1 MPYRLRASLS
11 DVLRGARKAT
21 ALRVYIVRPHR
32 KIGRGLDVWPVGMRI
47 AGTRNE
53 VRVRVGRSRD
63 AFWLCPL
70 KGGNPQP
77 SLFTLHAPYSLL
89 LATVFLPL
97 LVAVWQNKITAR
109 YNIVEE
115 GTAGVE

>member
-1 MPYRLRASLS
+1 MYFAERGRRPHRAS
-11 DVLRGARKAT
+11 
-21 ALRVYIVRPHR
+21 IVRPHR
-32 KIGRGLDVWPVGMRI
+32 KIGRGLDVWPVAMRI